1 MSTVDKSLFS
11 TSSPDV
17 VWDYVVIGSGMGG
30 MTTASLLAKL
40 GKRVLVLEQ
49 HYVPGGFTHTF
60 RRKKWAWDVGV
71 HAVGEVDENA
81 ILGRVLDK
89 LGSGRLEWTSL
100 GGVYDEFHFPDLRID
115 FPNSKQAFVANL
127 EAAFPTQR
135 RAITDYLNKAKE
147 VSGAMRSYYLSR
159 VVPPSWAAIADPLLA
174 RKAHHA
180 LTQTTQSVLDGMSS
194 DERLKSVLT
203 AQWGYYG
210 VPPARSSFAIHALVA
225 RHFVH
230 GGFYPKGGAA
240 RIAESLLSTVANAGG
255 WTRIRADVAEILVEN
270 GRAVGV
276 RLRDGEEIR
285 AKRVVSAA
293 GALPTVERLL
303 PASERNKPW
312 VDSIR
317 RLKPSPCHVCLY
329 IGFRGDIRTAGATA
343 ANKWFYETW
352 SKDAVH
358 WDVSH
363 GAAEA
368 PILYTSF
375 PSLKDPNHDAG
386 PAAPYGRSGDFR
398 SLRVLCG
405 LERRPLAPS
414 RGGLRS
420 AQNDPVGAAPRSAVP
435 SHAGPAL
442 DGGLHR
448 AVDAFIDGAF
458 HAQRTGQHLRARA
471 CPRALSDAR
480 AAATDAVARPVSE
493 RRRYGVG
500 GSHGRHGRRRAERR
514 RCRAALSAT
523 FPALGHPG
531 LVRDPR
537 GSGPGRASVLHR
549 EPGRLGAQKFRNFP
563 SPRLC
568 VSLSDHVR
576 DVATIA
582 VAALRGGYGRGRLF
596 PAPVERHMFRRR
608 DGARWWPRRREISR
622 WDR

>member
-135 RAITDYLNKAKE
+135 RAIADYLNKAKE

-363 GAAEA
+363 GEAEA

-375 PSLKDPNHDAG
+375 PSLKDPDHDAG
-386 PAAPYGRSGDFR
+386 PEQLHTGEVVTFVPYEFFADWKEGRWRRRGEDYDQLKTTLSAQLLDQ
-398 SLRVLCG
+398 LC
-405 LERRPLAPS
+405 RHMP
-414 RGGLRS
+414 GLRS
-420 AQNDPVGAAPRSAVP
+420 MVAFTELSTPLSTEHFTRSAQGSIYGLEPVP
-435 SHAGPAL
+435 E
-442 DGGLHR
+442 R
-448 AVDAFIDGAF
+448 Y
-458 HAQRTGQHLRARA
+458 QT
-471 CPRALSDAR
+471 RAL
-480 AAATDAVARPVSE
+480 RPQTPLPGLFLSGADMASV
-493 RRRYGVG
+493 GVMGAMVG
-500 GSHGRHGRRRAERR
+500 GV
-514 RCRAALSAT
+514 LS
-523 FPALGHPG
+523 
-531 LVRDPR
+531 
-537 GSGPGRASVLHR
+537 
-549 EPGRLGAQKFRNFP
+549 
-563 SPRLC
+563 
-568 VSLSDHVR
+568 
-576 DVATIA
+576 A
-582 VAALRGGYGRGRLF
+582 VAAEPLSALRFLRSAIR
-596 PAPVERHMFRRR
+596 A
-608 DGARWWPRRREISR
+608 
-622 WDR
+622 